1 LTKLK
6 RQIPNILS
14 ILRIFLAFFCF
25 YMALSSTPYAL
36 SISLGI
42 FLIAAMTDYLDG
54 YLARKWNLISSFGK
68 IVDPLADKILI
79 LGILFIFSYKGVV
92 PMILASIIAFR
103 EILLLTVIRLL
114 LLSKKIVIASIQSGK
129 FKTVSQIMA
138 VIMIY
143 LILIF
148 MGSIKEYI
156 SPSVIKTI
164 ILAMII
170 WVTTITLYSGYEFF
184 QHNTKAI
191 RQLQW

>member
-1 LTKLK
+1 MTKFK

-14 ILRIFLAFFCF
+14 ILRIFLAFICF
-25 YMALSSTPYAL
+25 YLALSRDPFSL

-42 FLIAAMTDYLDG
+42 FLIAAMTDFLDG

-92 PMILASIIAFR
+92 PLILASIIAFR
-103 EILLLTVIRLL
+103 EILLTVIRLL

-129 FKTVSQIMA
+129 FKTVSQVMV
-138 VIMIY
+138 VIAIY

-148 MGSIKEYI
+148 MGSITEFI
-156 SPSVIKTI
+156 SPSVINTI
-164 ILAMII
+164 ILVMIL

-191 RQLQW
+191 RKLQW

>member
-1 LTKLK
+1 MTRIK

-25 YMALSSTPYAL
+25 YMALSSTPFAL

-42 FLIAAMTDYLDG
+42 FVIAAMTDYLDG

-92 PMILASIIAFR
+92 PLILASIIAFR
-103 EILLLTVIRLL
+103 EILLTVIRLL

-129 FKTVSQIMA
+129 FKTMSQVMV
-138 VIMIY
+138 VIAIY

-164 ILAMII
+164 ILAMIL

>member
-1 LTKLK
+1 MTKLQA
-6 RQIPNILS
+6 QIPNILS

-25 YMALSSTPYAL
+25 YMALESTPYAL

-42 FLIAAMTDYLDG
+42 FVIAAMTDYLDG

-103 EILLLTVIRLL
+103 EILLTVIRLL

-129 FKTVSQIMA
+129 FKTVSQVLV
-138 VIMIY
+138 VIAIY

-156 SPSVIKTI
+156 SPNVIKTI
-164 ILAMII
+164 ILGMII

-184 QHNTKAI
+184 RYNTKAI